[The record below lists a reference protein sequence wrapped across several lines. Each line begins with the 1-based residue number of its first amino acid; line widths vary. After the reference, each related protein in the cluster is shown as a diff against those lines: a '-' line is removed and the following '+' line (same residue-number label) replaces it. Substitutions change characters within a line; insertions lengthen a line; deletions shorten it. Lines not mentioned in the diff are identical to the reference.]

1 MKVPKNYYSEML
13 RQDFLKYE
21 EARKSGKYNMI
32 MDMNKVLVEYG
43 ISFKNYIYILSNYSE
58 LSNKYLKNA

>member
-21 EARKSGKYNMI
+21 EVRKSGKYNMV
-32 MDMNKVLVEYG
+32 MDMNKILAKYG
-43 ISFKNYIYILSNYSE
+43 ISFKNYIYILSNYLE
-58 LSNKYLKNA
+58 LSNKYL

>member
-58 LSNKYLKNA
+58 LSKKYL

>member
-21 EARKSGKYNMI
+21 EVRKSGKYNMV
-32 MDMNKVLVEYG
+32 MDMNKVLAKYG

-58 LSNKYLKNA
+58 LSKKYL

>member
-43 ISFKNYIYILSNYSE
+43 ISFNNYIYILSNYSE
-58 LSNKYLKNA
+58 LSNKYL

>member
-32 MDMNKVLVEYG
+32 MDMNKVLAEYG
-43 ISFKNYIYILSNYSE
+43 ISFKNYIYILNNYSE
-58 LSNKYLKNA
+58 LSKKYL

>member
-32 MDMNKVLVEYG
+32 MDMNKVLAEYG
-43 ISFKNYIYILSNYSE
+43 ISFNNYIYILSNYSE
-58 LSNKYLKNA
+58 LSNKYL

>member
-21 EARKSGKYNMI
+21 EARKSGKYNIVMN
-32 MDMNKVLVEYG
+32 MNKVLAKYG
-43 ISFKNYIYILSNYSE
+43 ISFNNYIYILSNYSE
-58 LSNKYLKNA
+58 LSNKYL

>member
-1 MKVPKNYYSEML
+1 MKVPKNYYSGML

-32 MDMNKVLVEYG
+32 MDMNKVLAEYG

-58 LSNKYLKNA
+58 LSKKYL

>member
-32 MDMNKVLVEYG
+32 MDMNKVLAEYG
-43 ISFKNYIYILSNYSE
+43 ISFNNYIYIFSNYSE
-58 LSNKYLKNA
+58 LSNKYLKNG

>member
-32 MDMNKVLVEYG
+32 MDMNKVLAEYG
-43 ISFKNYIYILSNYSE
+43 ISFKNYIYILNNYSE
-58 LSNKYLKNA
+58 LSNKYL

>member
-32 MDMNKVLVEYG
+32 MGMNKVLVEYG

-58 LSNKYLKNA
+58 LSKKYL

>member
-21 EARKSGKYNMI
+21 EVRKSGKYNMI
-32 MDMNKVLVEYG
+32 MDMNKVLAEYG
-43 ISFKNYIYILSNYSE
+43 ISFNNYIYILSNYSE
-58 LSNKYLKNA
+58 LSNKYLKNG

>member
-21 EARKSGKYNMI
+21 EARKSGKYNMV

-58 LSNKYLKNA
+58 LSNKYLKNE

>member
-21 EARKSGKYNMI
+21 DIRKSGKYNMV
-32 MDMNKVLVEYG
+32 MDMNKVLAKYG
-43 ISFKNYIYILSNYSE
+43 INFKNYIYILSNYSE
-58 LSNKYLKNA
+58 LSNKYL

>member
-1 MKVPKNYYSEML
+1 ML

-58 LSNKYLKNA
+58 LSNKYL

>member
-1 MKVPKNYYSEML
+1 MKVPKNYCSEML

-32 MDMNKVLVEYG
+32 MDMNKVLAEYG

-58 LSNKYLKNA
+58 LSNKYLKNG